1 MARLPAATTDDEVTA
16 RIRARRG
23 GKLMLLDEMLLHSP
37 PVADG
42 WNSLLGAVRGEM
54 TLPADVRELVVL
66 RVAVLNR
73 ADYEWQ
79 AHEPPA
85 REAGVT
91 DAQLAEIRRE
101 RPTDLTPE
109 VLAALAYADAMTRD
123 ITVPDAVYDALG
135 EFYDDRQIV
144 ELTATAAVYNMVS
157 RFLVA
162 LEVGQ
167 DRASAVVDSAGVM

>member
-1 MARLPAATTDDEVTA
+1 MARLPAAATDDEVTA

-54 TLPADVRELVVL
+54 TLPANVRELVVL

-91 DAQLAEIRRE
+91 DAELAEIRQE
-101 RPTDLTPE
+101 RPVNLSPE
-109 VLAALAYADAMTRD
+109 VLAAVAYADAMTRD
-123 ITVPDAVYDALG
+123 ITVPDALYDALG
-135 EFYDDRQIV
+135 AFFDDRQIV

>member
-1 MARLPAATTDDEVTA
+1 
-16 RIRARRG
+16 
-23 GKLMLLDEMLLHSP
+23 
-37 PVADG
+37 
-42 WNSLLGAVRGEM
+42 
-54 TLPADVRELVVL
+54 
-66 RVAVLNR
+66 
-73 ADYEWQ
+73 
-79 AHEPPA
+79 
-85 REAGVT
+85 
-91 DAQLAEIRRE
+91 
-101 RPTDLTPE
+101 